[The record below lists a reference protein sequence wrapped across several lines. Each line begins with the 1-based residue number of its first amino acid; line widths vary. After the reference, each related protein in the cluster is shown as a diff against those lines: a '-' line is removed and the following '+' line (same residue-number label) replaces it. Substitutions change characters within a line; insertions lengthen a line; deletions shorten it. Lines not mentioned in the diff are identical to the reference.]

1 MRSIETLH
9 KIIYE
14 IIALIVLIVL
24 VYFFIESFIGISVQ
38 KDNQYKRYTSEI
50 ANVIKNG
57 GQVNIMNYDPEY
69 VPTIVIDSQN
79 NIWVYMYKCPL
90 SENQPVS
97 PIATWAISNIPLKIP
112 NPPPDGPNTIKAYI
126 FSPDLTFCSLLS
138 KAEVGP
144 LSQYSLKIN
153 IKNMGGEVGYLIVI
167 PNVPG
172 ITPPQNVIPYYDFQ
186 TSIFIQDP
194 AYKEVRSGQI
204 YLYKP
209 SLISIDKIG
218 AEIDY
223 RSAICYLSKL
233 DKNISSC
240 IEFPTFFMPPVNKVN
255 QYIQPVRSFY
265 YSNLGQNAL
274 ENTVTGIPIIYYR
287 LETQYVAMRNVNM
300 IISNQDGKI
309 EIIYYVAQ

>member
-1 MRSIETLH
+1 MRSIETLY
-9 KIIYE
+9 KLIYE
-14 IIALIVLIVL
+14 IIALIVLIIL
-24 VYFFIESFIGISVQ
+24 VYFFIETIIGISTQ
-38 KDNQYKRYTSEI
+38 KDNQYKQYTSEI

-57 GQVNIMNYDPEY
+57 GQVNIINYDPEY

-90 SENQPVS
+90 SENQPIS
-97 PIATWAISNIPLKIP
+97 PIATWAISSIPLKVP
-112 NPPPDGPNTIKAYI
+112 NPPPDGPNSIDAYI

-138 KAEVGP
+138 KAKVGP
-144 LSQYSLKIN
+144 LNQYQLEIN

-167 PNVPG
+167 PNIPG

-186 TSIFIQDP
+186 TSIYIQDP
-194 AYKEVRSGQI
+194 AYKEVHSGKI

-209 SLISIDKIG
+209 SLISINKVG

-223 RSAICYLSKL
+223 KNAICYLSKL

-255 QYIQPVRSFY
+255 QYIQPVGAFY
-265 YSNLGQNAL
+265 YSSVGQYAL
-274 ENTVTGIPIIYYR
+274 EDTVEGIPIIYYR
-287 LETQYVAMRNVNM
+287 LETQYVIMRNIDLVF
-300 IISNQDGKI
+300 SNQDGQI
-309 EIIYYVAQ
+309 TLTYLIR